1 MEIAQLANS
10 GLHNLTMCD
19 DLDLQLFETQ
29 PFEPYRQNPILV
41 VVVFRRTMLLHLV
54 RPNQTKGGI
63 ATV

>member
-10 GLHNLTMCD
+10 GLHNLTMCV
-19 DLDLQLFETQ
+19 DLDLQSFETQ
-29 PFEPYRQNPILV
+29 PFEPYRQNMFLV
-41 VVVFRRTMLLHLV
+41 VVVFRRTIPLHLV